1 MAQSSKNSH
10 QKLLPIT
17 PAAGRYSLQLW
28 WHYGARRLRFH
39 AMTETAL
46 ITGVAWFLAVLDA
59 PPPCMKLPF
68 SLAGFQR
75 WLRLLGAPSRNARAP
90 CRLPPGRRC
99 RPGARAFGEGAG
111 PAPQTRPDAWERLAI
126 GPGAWRCFLD
136 VSPLSGGWHV
146 GSDLAPPMSLGITSG
161 SAGWTPAIG
170 VANISTS
177 WLTGGM
183 QSRQMAGI

>member
-17 PAAGRYSLQLW
+17 SAAGRYSLQFW
-28 WHYGARRLRFH
+28 RHYGARRLRFH

-46 ITGVAWFLAVLDA
+46 ITVVARLLAVLDV
-59 PPPCMKLPF
+59 PPLSMKLPF

-90 CRLPPGRRC
+90 CRRPPGRRC
-99 RPGARAFGEGAG
+99 RSGARAFGEGAG
-111 PAPQTRPDAWERLAI
+111 PAPQNRPDAWERLAI

-136 VSPLSGGWHV
+136 VSPLPGSWHV
-146 GSDLAPPMSLGITSG
+146 GSDLAPPMSLVGTSG
-161 SAGWTPAIG
+161 SSGWTPSIG
-170 VANISTS
+170 VANISI
-177 WLTGGM
+177 G
-183 QSRQMAGI
+183 